1 MPRNPFSE
9 YINDLNMRD
18 LNSSIELQ
26 KMLDVRETMRD
37 SKDDI
42 NAKVFPRYNKQI
54 SADLSPEELSMK
66 DLLDRIQVQ
75 SILQNNIAPF
85 VKKEIKSEV
94 TEEMIKDFKTK
105 VQNQS
110 QLTELYIN
118 FVRLAS
124 M

>member
-26 KMLDVRETMRD
+26 KLLDVRETRD

-54 SADLSPEELSMK
+54 PAQLSPEE
-66 DLLDRIQVQ
+66 
-75 SILQNNIAPF
+75 
-85 VKKEIKSEV
+85 
-94 TEEMIKDFKTK
+94 
-105 VQNQS
+105 
-110 QLTELYIN
+110 
-118 FVRLAS
+118 
-124 M
+124 